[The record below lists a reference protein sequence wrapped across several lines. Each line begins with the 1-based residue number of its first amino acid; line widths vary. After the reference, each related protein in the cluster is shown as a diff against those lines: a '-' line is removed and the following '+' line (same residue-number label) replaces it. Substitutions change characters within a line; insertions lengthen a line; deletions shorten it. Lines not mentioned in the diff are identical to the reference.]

1 MVEIDF
7 RRTLESLQEI
17 GFAPIPNLVQVAI
30 PNAKAILFRG
40 IRYFTGD
47 AAKWLPEY
55 ENVTKWLENNHG
67 KGLLCLGDCG
77 RGKSL
82 ICCKIIPLLLHHYYG
97 KIVSLYNAQQ
107 LNANIDA
114 VKQMHIICLDDIGT
128 ENESV
133 KYGERRQAF
142 AELADEA
149 EKKGKLLIITT
160 NLSTPE
166 IEQKYGERTID
177 RLRAIT
183 TPVLFKGE
191 SLRESSKTS

>member
-7 RRTLESLQEI
+7 KKTLENLRDT
-17 GFAPIPNLVQVAI
+17 GFAPVPNLVHIAI
-30 PNAKAILFRG
+30 PDAKAILFRG
-40 IRYFTGD
+40 IQYFTGNE
-47 AAKWLPEY
+47 AKWLPEY
-55 ENVTKWLENNHG
+55 ESVAEWLKNNHG

-82 ICCKIIPLLLHHYYG
+82 ICCKILPLLLHHYHR
-97 KIVSLYNAQQ
+97 KIVSLYDAQQ
-107 LNANIDA
+107 LNANTDT
-114 VKQMHIICLDDIGT
+114 VKQRHIICLDDIGT

-133 KYGERRQAF
+133 RYGERRQAF

-160 NLSTPE
+160 NLSAPE
-166 IEQKYGERTID
+166 LKQKYGERTID

-191 SLRESSKTS
+191 SLRT